1 VGMIDLYMLGMH
13 SNIRRW
19 SMDHH
24 LEALGQLG
32 LASWSLGTP
41 TTRPDGFIG
50 RLCQTCLQI
59 IKGDIIKAISA
70 VWRRDFRIFWLLNT
84 TFIMLI
90 PKKDHATNVKDYR
103 PISLI
108 HSIAILITK
117 ILTNILINRLDK
129 MVSNKQST
137 FIKRRF
143 IEDKFMLV

>member
-1 VGMIDLYMLGMH
+1 
-13 SNIRRW
+13 
-19 SMDHH
+19 
-24 LEALGQLG
+24 
-32 LASWSLGTP
+32 
-41 TTRPDGFIG
+41 
-50 RLCQTCLQI
+50 
-59 IKGDIIKAISA
+59 
-70 VWRRDFRIFWLLNT
+70 
-84 TFIMLI
+84 MLI

-117 ILTNILINRLDK
+117 ILMNILINRLDK